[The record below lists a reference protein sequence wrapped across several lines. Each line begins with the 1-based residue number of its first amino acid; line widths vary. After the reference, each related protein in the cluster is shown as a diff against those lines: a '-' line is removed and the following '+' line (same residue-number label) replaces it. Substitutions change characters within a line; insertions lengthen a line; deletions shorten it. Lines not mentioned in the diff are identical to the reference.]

1 MSCNTFVRLIT
12 SASLLL
18 FAGASR
24 RDYPEFKEAPL
35 LWISLWEMAPNVIV
49 GDVRNPYRPN
59 EQGRG
64 NGPIQRVWFLRNEG
78 DYLRPVVDAGSAF
91 YLRLFPKWEN
101 DANVDHQAKFAEL
114 LLTPMAN
121 DRTLGEFAK
130 GFSNPASVACEI
142 LGEMT
147 CSLRIRDLA
156 KLGDPELRGA
166 ACNYLESQLLVKCSP

>member
-1 MSCNTFVRLIT
+1 MGN
-12 SASLLL
+12 
-18 FAGASR
+18 GA
-24 RDYPEFKEAPL
+24 
-35 LWISLWEMAPNVIV
+35 NVIV

-156 KLGDPELRGA
+156 KLGDPQLRGA
-166 ACNYLESQLLVKCSP
+166 ACNYLESQLFVKCSP